1 MNNQE
6 AVTLMRT
13 AVKSMWKDYSISGH
27 LCTTEISIMRIL
39 NDAIEAEEWEP
50 DNYVQTY
57 TNAIKLAQRVLVP

>member
-6 AVTLMRT
+6 AVAVMRT

-27 LCTTEISIMRIL
+27 LCTTEVSIMRIL

-50 DNYVQTY
+50 GNYVERY
-57 TNAIKLAQRVLVP
+57 ANAIKMAQKMLTP

>member
-1 MNNQE
+1 MNNNE
-6 AVTLMRT
+6 AVAVMRT

-27 LCTTEISIMRIL
+27 LCATEISIMRIL

-57 TNAIKLAQRVLVP
+57 NNAITMAQRILVP

>member
-27 LCTTEISIMRIL
+27 MCTTEISIMRIL

-50 DNYVQTY
+50 DNYVERY
-57 TNAIKLAQRVLVP
+57 TNAIKLARGMLTP